1 MTNALSLS
9 ERFDVST
16 TPAADEN
23 PALVYLA
30 RLMPESRPTMRAA
43 LATIARLITGEGV
56 DPLTLPWHQ
65 LEYQHVQGI
74 RTRLAERFA
83 PATCNKLLAALRG
96 VLKESWRLGL
106 MSAEAYHRAADVEG
120 VKGSRIPAGRGL
132 SVGELRAL
140 FQVCGEDPVTA
151 SGARDAALLAILY
164 GCGLRRSEA
173 VALTL
178 EDFDRT
184 TGAVKVRSGKG
195 RKDRVVYLNADNG
208 GGAALSFWL
217 ELRGADPGPLVCPVN
232 KSGRVVLRRMTA
244 QSVLYILRRRALEA
258 HVASFTPHDLRRS
271 CASDLL
277 DAGADLV
284 SVQGI
289 LGHASPTTTA
299 RYDRRGERAKAAAAG
314 KLHIPFARPCC

>member
-30 RLMPESRPTMRAA
+30 RLMAESRPTMRAA
-43 LATIARLITGEGV
+43 LGTIARLIAGENV
-56 DPLTLPWHQ
+56 DPLTLPWHK
-65 LEYQHVQGI
+65 LEYQHVAGI

-96 VLKESWRLGL
+96 VLKESWRLRL
-106 MSAEAYHRAADVEG
+106 MSAEAYHRAVDVEG
-120 VKGSRIPAGRGL
+120 VKGSKLPAGRGL
-132 SVGELRAL
+132 SADELRAL
-140 FQVCGEDPVTA
+140 FAACLEDPVTA
-151 SGARDAALLAILY
+151 SGARDAALLAVLY
-164 GCGLRRSEA
+164 AGGLRRAEA
-173 VALTL
+173 VALELVDFNREACTL
-178 EDFDRT
+178 T
-184 TGAVKVRSGKG
+184 VRKGKG
-195 RKDRVVYLNADNG
+195 NKARTVPLNADNG
-208 GGAALSFWL
+208 SAAAVAYWL
-217 ELRGADPGPLVCPVN
+217 ELRGSEPGPLVCPVN